1 MIFFIFVIVSH
12 VHFYRLSDEFCEEYP
27 HNLIPTPGYWIE
39 CSRQKIN
46 MPNQLSLWDESDSD
60 HDDNDKYGARGGIG
74 MIGSGIGNSEAHL
87 ERGCSDLYEDDEDSE
102 AAPRYRSR
110 SARQR

>member
-1 MIFFIFVIVSH
+1 M
-12 VHFYRLSDEFCEEYP
+12 HFP
-27 HNLIPTPGYWIE
+27 IGYWVE

-60 HDDNDKYGARGGIG
+60 HDDNDKYGARGGAG
-74 MIGSGIGNSEAHL
+74 MGSGMGNSEAHL

-102 AAPRYRSR
+102 AAPRYHSS

>member
-1 MIFFIFVIVSH
+1 
-12 VHFYRLSDEFCEEYP
+12 
-27 HNLIPTPGYWIE
+27 
-39 CSRQKIN
+39 

-60 HDDNDKYGARGGIG
+60 HDDNDKYGARGGTGG
-74 MIGSGIGNSEAHL
+74 MIGSGNSEAHL

-102 AAPRYRSR
+102 AAPRYHSS